1 MMLRL
6 PVASIGILRMW
17 LFWNNGKGMVVRM
30 RMNLKK
36 KILSVAVL
44 PILLLGTVT
53 ILIALTQIKNSLINE
68 VKDSLRG
75 TAAATLAAYD
85 QNAGNY
91 LRAENG
97 DVWKGG
103 YNISKSE
110 NLLDNIKEKTGMDVT
125 FFYGKERI
133 MTSAKDSDGERILGS
148 PAGDKIVE
156 KVLNGGEEYFS
167 SAVSLDGTMNYG
179 YYIPVYQKG
188 TGTSPIGMIFV
199 GTDKE
204 EKDAT
209 INSILRS
216 VILSVIAVVM
226 VCIVIAVL
234 ISMSITRSLKKGIGA
249 VQKVAAGELGNPIDK
264 AMLVRKDE
272 IGELANSIDTLQK
285 ALRDII
291 TKIAQSTDKLTL
303 EADALGTTANE
314 TNSTMKQVENAV
326 SSITGNISEQARSTK
341 STTENIVLM
350 GEQIGVTSSEVDLLN
365 QNADRMRQSSE
376 QATATIQQLR
386 QINEEVEES
395 IKTITRQIHVTND
408 SAQKIRAATE
418 MITSIAEETN
428 LLSLNASIEAA
439 RAGESGRG
447 FAVVATQIQK
457 LAEQSNESSHVIE
470 EITNDLINNAGETV
484 DIMSRVHE
492 IIDSQSQNMME
503 TEKIVAEVMDGI
515 GTSLEKIEQ
524 IESTTVELEDSRNRI
539 VQAVEGLSEIA
550 QQNAANTQETCAQT
564 IEVSNTFEQIEDS
577 ALQLKE
583 IADDLSNTMKY
594 FRL

>member
-1 MMLRL
+1 MQE
-6 PVASIGILRMW
+6 
-17 LFWNNGKGMVVRM
+17 GMVAIM
-30 RMNLKK
+30 RMDLKK
-36 KILSVAVL
+36 KILSVAIL

-53 ILIALTQIKNSLINE
+53 IIITLTQTKNALINE
-68 VKDSLRG
+68 VQDSLRG

-125 FFYGKERI
+125 FFYGKERV
-133 MTSAKDSDGERILGS
+133 MTSAKDSNGERILGS
-148 PAGDKIVE
+148 PAGDVIVE
-156 KVLNGGEEYFS
+156 KVLQDGEEYFS

-188 TGTSPIGMIFV
+188 TNTNPIGMIFV

-204 EKDAT
+204 VKNAT
-209 INSILRS
+209 INSILRI
-216 VILSVIAVVM
+216 VIFSVIAVVM
-226 VCIVIAVL
+226 VCIVIAVI

-264 AMLVRKDE
+264 TMLDRKDE
-272 IGELANSIDTLQK
+272 IGDLAISIDTLQK

-291 TKIAQSTDKLTL
+291 TKIAQSTDKLAC

-326 SSITGNISEQARSTK
+326 SSITGNISEQAKTTK

-350 GEQIGVTSSEVDLLN
+350 GEQIGVTSSEVGLLN

-376 QATATIQQLR
+376 QATTTIKQLR
-386 QINEEVEES
+386 QINSEVEKS
-395 IKTITRQIHVTND
+395 IETITAQINVTND
-408 SAQKIRAATE
+408 SAQRIRAATE

-439 RAGESGRG
+439 RAGENGRG
-447 FAVVATQIQK
+447 FAIVATQIQK
-457 LAEQSNESSHVIE
+457 LAEQSNESSHMIE

-484 DIMSRVHE
+484 DIMSKVHE
-492 IIDSQSQNMME
+492 IIDSQSHNMME

-524 IESTTVELEDSRNRI
+524 IESTTVLLEDSRNRI

-577 ALQLKE
+577 ALQLKK
-583 IADDLSNTMKY
+583 IADDLSDTMKY

>member
-1 MMLRL
+1 
-6 PVASIGILRMW
+6 
-17 LFWNNGKGMVVRM
+17 M
-30 RMNLKK
+30 RMDLKK
-36 KILSVAVL
+36 KILSVAIL

-53 ILIALTQIKNSLINE
+53 IIITLTQTKNALINE
-68 VKDSLRG
+68 VQDSLRG

-133 MTSAKDSDGERILGS
+133 MTSAKDSNGERILGS
-148 PAGDKIVE
+148 PAGDVIVE
-156 KVLNGGEEYFS
+156 KVLQDGEEYFS

-188 TGTSPIGMIFV
+188 TNTNPIGMIFV

-204 EKDAT
+204 VKNTT
-209 INSILRS
+209 INSILRI
-216 VILSVIAVVM
+216 VIFSVIAVVM
-226 VCIVIAVL
+226 VCIVIAVI

-264 AMLVRKDE
+264 TMLDRKDE
-272 IGELANSIDTLQK
+272 IGDLAISIDTLQK

-291 TKIAQSTDKLTL
+291 TKIAQSTDKLAF
-303 EADALGTTANE
+303 EADALGATANE

-326 SSITGNISEQARSTK
+326 SSITGNISEQAKTTK

-350 GEQIGVTSSEVDLLN
+350 GEQIGVTSSEVGLLN

-376 QATATIQQLR
+376 QATTTIKQLR
-386 QINEEVEES
+386 QINSEVEKS
-395 IKTITRQIHVTND
+395 IETITAQINVTND
-408 SAQKIRAATE
+408 SAQRIRAATE

-439 RAGESGRG
+439 RAGENGRG
-447 FAVVATQIQK
+447 FAIVATQIQK
-457 LAEQSNESSHVIE
+457 LAEQSNESSHMIE

-484 DIMSRVHE
+484 DIMSKVHE
-492 IIDSQSQNMME
+492 IIDSQSHNMME

-524 IESTTVELEDSRNRI
+524 IESTTFLLEDSRNRI

-577 ALQLKE
+577 ALQLKK
-583 IADDLSNTMKY
+583 IADDLSDTMKY

>member
-1 MMLRL
+1 
-6 PVASIGILRMW
+6 
-17 LFWNNGKGMVVRM
+17 M
-30 RMNLKK
+30 RMDLKK
-36 KILSVAVL
+36 KILSVAIL

-53 ILIALTQIKNSLINE
+53 IIITLTQTKNALINE
-68 VKDSLRG
+68 VQDSLRG

-133 MTSAKDSDGERILGS
+133 MTSAKDSNGERILGS
-148 PAGDKIVE
+148 PAGDVIVE
-156 KVLNGGEEYFS
+156 KVLQGGEEYFS

-188 TGTSPIGMIFV
+188 TNTNPIGMIFV

-204 EKDAT
+204 VKNAT
-209 INSILRS
+209 INSILRI
-216 VILSVIAVVM
+216 VIFSVIAVVM
-226 VCIVIAVL
+226 VCIVIAVI
-234 ISMSITRSLKKGIGA
+234 ISMSITGSLKKGIGA

-264 AMLVRKDE
+264 TMLDRKDE
-272 IGELANSIDTLQK
+272 IGDLAISIDTLQK

-291 TKIAQSTDKLTL
+291 TKIAQSTDKLAF
-303 EADALGTTANE
+303 EADALGAIANE

-326 SSITGNISEQARSTK
+326 SSITGNISEQAKTTK
-341 STTENIVLM
+341 STTENIMLM
-350 GEQIGVTSSEVDLLN
+350 GEQIGVTSSEVGLLN

-376 QATATIQQLR
+376 QATTTIKQLR
-386 QINEEVEES
+386 QINSEVEKS
-395 IKTITRQIHVTND
+395 IETITAQINVTND
-408 SAQKIRAATE
+408 SAQRIRAATE

-439 RAGESGRG
+439 RAGENGRG
-447 FAVVATQIQK
+447 FAIVATQIQK
-457 LAEQSNESSHVIE
+457 LAEQSNESSHMIE

-484 DIMSRVHE
+484 DIMSKVHE
-492 IIDSQSQNMME
+492 IIDSQSHNMME

-524 IESTTVELEDSRNRI
+524 IESTTVLLEDSRNRI

-577 ALQLKE
+577 ALQLKK
-583 IADDLSNTMKY
+583 IADVLSDTMKY

>member
-1 MMLRL
+1 
-6 PVASIGILRMW
+6 
-17 LFWNNGKGMVVRM
+17 M
-30 RMNLKK
+30 RMDLKK
-36 KILSVAVL
+36 KILSVAIL

-53 ILIALTQIKNSLINE
+53 IIITLTQTKNALINE
-68 VKDSLRG
+68 VQDSLRG

-133 MTSAKDSDGERILGS
+133 MTSAKDSNGERILGS
-148 PAGDKIVE
+148 PAGDVIVE
-156 KVLNGGEEYFS
+156 KVLQDGEEYFS

-188 TGTSPIGMIFV
+188 TNTNPIGMIFV

-204 EKDAT
+204 VKNAT
-209 INSILRS
+209 INSILRI
-216 VILSVIAVVM
+216 VIFSVIAVVM
-226 VCIVIAVL
+226 VCIVIAVI

-264 AMLVRKDE
+264 TMLDRKDE
-272 IGELANSIDTLQK
+272 IGDLAISIDTLQK

-291 TKIAQSTDKLTL
+291 TKIAQSTDKLAF
-303 EADALGTTANE
+303 EADALGATANE

-326 SSITGNISEQARSTK
+326 SSITGNISEQAKTTK

-350 GEQIGVTSSEVDLLN
+350 GEQIGVTSSEVGLLN

-376 QATATIQQLR
+376 QATTTIKQLR
-386 QINEEVEES
+386 QINSEVEKS
-395 IKTITRQIHVTND
+395 IETITAQINVTND
-408 SAQKIRAATE
+408 SAQRIRAATE

-428 LLSLNASIEAA
+428 PLSLNASIEAA
-439 RAGESGRG
+439 RAGENGRG
-447 FAVVATQIQK
+447 FAIVATQIQK
-457 LAEQSNESSHVIE
+457 LAEQSNESSHMIE

-484 DIMSRVHE
+484 DIMSKVHE
-492 IIDSQSQNMME
+492 IIDSQSHNMME

-524 IESTTVELEDSRNRI
+524 IESTTVLLEDSRNRI

-577 ALQLKE
+577 ALQLKK
-583 IADDLSNTMKY
+583 IADVLSDTMKY

>member
-1 MMLRL
+1 
-6 PVASIGILRMW
+6 
-17 LFWNNGKGMVVRM
+17 M
-30 RMNLKK
+30 RMDLKK
-36 KILSVAVL
+36 KILSVAIL

-53 ILIALTQIKNSLINE
+53 IIITLTQTKNALINE
-68 VKDSLRG
+68 VQDSLRG

-133 MTSAKDSDGERILGS
+133 MTSAKDSNGERILGS
-148 PAGDKIVE
+148 PAGDVIVE
-156 KVLNGGEEYFS
+156 KVLQDGEEYFS
-167 SAVSLDGTMNYG
+167 STVSLDGAMDYG

-188 TGTSPIGMIFV
+188 TNTVPIGMIFV

-204 EKDAT
+204 VKDAT
-209 INSILRS
+209 INSILRI
-216 VILSVIAVVM
+216 VIFSVIAVVM
-226 VCIVIAVL
+226 VCIVIAVI

-264 AMLVRKDE
+264 TMLDRKDE
-272 IGELANSIDTLQK
+272 IGDLAISIDTLQK

-291 TKIAQSTDKLTL
+291 TKIAQSTDKLAF
-303 EADALGTTANE
+303 EADALGATANE

-326 SSITGNISEQARSTK
+326 SSITGNISEQAKTTK

-350 GEQIGVTSSEVDLLN
+350 GEQIGVTSSEVGLLN

-376 QATATIQQLR
+376 QATTTIKQLR
-386 QINEEVEES
+386 QINSEVEKS
-395 IKTITRQIHVTND
+395 IETITAQINVTND
-408 SAQKIRAATE
+408 SAQRIRAATE

-439 RAGESGRG
+439 RAGENGRG
-447 FAVVATQIQK
+447 FAIVATQIQK
-457 LAEQSNESSHVIE
+457 LAEQSNESSHMIE

-484 DIMSRVHE
+484 DIMSKVHE
-492 IIDSQSQNMME
+492 IIDSQSHNMME

-524 IESTTVELEDSRNRI
+524 IESTTVLLEDSRNRI

-577 ALQLKE
+577 ALQLKK
-583 IADDLSNTMKY
+583 IADVLSDTMKY

>member
-1 MMLRL
+1 
-6 PVASIGILRMW
+6 
-17 LFWNNGKGMVVRM
+17 M
-30 RMNLKK
+30 RMDLKK
-36 KILSVAVL
+36 KILSVAIL

-53 ILIALTQIKNSLINE
+53 IIITLTQTKNALINE
-68 VKDSLRG
+68 VQDSLRG

-133 MTSAKDSDGERILGS
+133 MTSAKDSNGERILGS
-148 PAGDKIVE
+148 PAGDVIVE
-156 KVLNGGEEYFS
+156 KVLQDGEEYFS

-188 TGTSPIGMIFV
+188 TNTNPIGMIFV

-204 EKDAT
+204 VKNAT
-209 INSILRS
+209 INSILRI
-216 VILSVIAVVM
+216 VIFSVIAVVM
-226 VCIVIAVL
+226 VCIVIAVI

-264 AMLVRKDE
+264 TMLDRKDE
-272 IGELANSIDTLQK
+272 IGDLAISIDTLQK

-291 TKIAQSTDKLTL
+291 TKIAQSTDKLAF
-303 EADALGTTANE
+303 EADALGATANE

-326 SSITGNISEQARSTK
+326 SSITGNISEQAKTTK

-350 GEQIGVTSSEVDLLN
+350 GEQIGVTSSEVGLLN

-376 QATATIQQLR
+376 QATTTIKQLR
-386 QINEEVEES
+386 QINSEVEKS
-395 IKTITRQIHVTND
+395 IETITAQINVTND
-408 SAQKIRAATE
+408 SAQRIRAATE

-439 RAGESGRG
+439 RAGENGRG
-447 FAVVATQIQK
+447 FAIVATQIQK
-457 LAEQSNESSHVIE
+457 LAEQSNESSHMIE

-492 IIDSQSQNMME
+492 IIDSQSHNMME

-524 IESTTVELEDSRNRI
+524 IESTTVLLEDSRNRI

-577 ALQLKE
+577 ALQLKK
-583 IADDLSNTMKY
+583 IADVLSDTMKY